1 MNIKPSWDST
11 ADMFEG
17 GISNANPQKQQS
29 PLERVGNDASDS
41 IVEAL
46 EEYTVPLFNNN
57 PNRKNSFL
65 VCNCQ
70 FYPQMLS

>member
-11 ADMFEG
+11 PDMFEG

-29 PLERVGNDASDS
+29 PLEQVSNDASNS

-46 EEYTVPLFNNN
+46 EDKQLLYLTIIRYISQCL
-57 PNRKNSFL
+57 K
-65 VCNCQ
+65 
-70 FYPQMLS
+70 